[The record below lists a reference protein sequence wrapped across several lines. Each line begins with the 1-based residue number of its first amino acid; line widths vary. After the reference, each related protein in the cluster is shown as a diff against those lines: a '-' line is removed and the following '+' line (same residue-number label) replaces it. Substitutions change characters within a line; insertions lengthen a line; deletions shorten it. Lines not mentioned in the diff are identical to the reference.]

1 MTKEKNPIYAFP
13 TDWKGETYK
22 TGEPILEFDTISWC
36 AWVDT

>member
-1 MTKEKNPIYAFP
+1 MTKEKKPIYALP